1 MSGSGASAR
10 TVTPIPTRPMKECD
24 SASSLPLRSWSF
36 INPAGP
42 TRTSAGS
49 PTARRLS
56 SCGVP
61 AKNRTLTR
69 FFVSFLNCSATFT
82 RPGSSATAL
91 KTLISVAQAAPATA
105 HDRNAATT
113 LMPDRSLVDACLHE
127 QRLALEAAEIAHED
141 LRELGIRRRRHRRGG
156 IRSVVL
162 HLGRQ
167 RPDEFQAL
175 LAVLQ
180 DFGDR
185 PEADLPAFALE
196 HVLHHGGGIGV
207 ACRPGFHLLVDA
219 HFFEQVLQVNAAGR
233 AVEHDRFGGEHR
245 ALERFAARGVGHGG
259 SGPHRHAQS
268 HPPEVDAVRRHFAG
282 EFVERG
288 GGRDHHVEGLARA
301 YALADLGRGVESD
314 IHRVAGLLL
323 KGGGGSSQARLDCA
337 GAQDPD
343 LSGHRAARSQGKQ
356 RTQQQTRRD
365 LHFLSPRNRSKL
377 PQAHSARAPESFTT
391 FAHFGISRAMY
402 SAKSCGVPVASSA
415 PSDSSRSRRSRMR
428 SARTMSALSR
438 STRAPRVAAGTTTPC
453 QVIAS
458 KPGTPD
464 SELVGSSGTVAER
477 CAAVTASAR
486 SRPPLLYG
494 IAEADVANISCAW
507 RAMTSARAGWEPLFG
522 VLGLR
527 TLGL

>member
-113 LMPDRSLVDACLHE
+113 LMPDRSLVDARLHE

-185 PEADLPAFALE
+185 PEADFPAFALE
-196 HVLHHGGGIGV
+196 HVLHDGGAVGV
-207 ACRPGFHLLVDA
+207 ARGPGLYLLVDL
-219 HFFEQVLQVNAAGR
+219 HFLEQILEVDAAGR
-233 AVEHDRFGGEHR
+233 TVVHDRFGLQHR
-245 ALERFAARGVGHGG
+245 ALERFAARDVGHGG
-259 SGPHRHAQS
+259 SGPYRHAQS
-268 HPPEVDAVRRHFAG
+268 HPPEVGAVCRDLARSG

-301 YALADLGRGVESD
+301 YALADLGRSVESD
-314 IHRVAGLLL
+314 VHVVAGLLL
-323 KGGGGSSQARLDCA
+323 ESGSGGPQARLDCA

-343 LSGHRAARSQGKQ
+343 LSRHRAARSQGKQ
-356 RTQQQTRRD
+356 RTQQQTRSD
-365 LHFLSPRNRSKL
+365 L
-377 PQAHSARAPESFTT
+377 
-391 FAHFGISRAMY
+391 
-402 SAKSCGVPVASSA
+402 
-415 PSDSSRSRRSRMR
+415 
-428 SARTMSALSR
+428 
-438 STRAPRVAAGTTTPC
+438 
-453 QVIAS
+453 
-458 KPGTPD
+458 
-464 SELVGSSGTVAER
+464 
-477 CAAVTASAR
+477 
-486 SRPPLLYG
+486 
-494 IAEADVANISCAW
+494 
-507 RAMTSARAGWEPLFG
+507 
-522 VLGLR
+522 
-527 TLGL
+527 

>member
-61 AKNRTLTR
+61 AKNRPLTR

-113 LMPDRSLVDACLHE
+113 LMPDRSLVDARLHE

-185 PEADLPAFALE
+185 PEADLPAFPLE
-196 HVLHHGGGIGV
+196 HVLHDRGAIGV
-207 ACRPGFHLLVDA
+207 AGGLGLHLLVDL
-219 HFFEQVLQVNAAGR
+219 HFLEQILEVDAAGGTD
-233 AVEHDRFGGEHR
+233 EHDRIGLQHQARESVRAREHR
-245 ALERFAARGVGHGG
+245 
-259 SGPHRHAQS
+259 
-268 HPPEVDAVRRHFAG
+268 
-282 EFVERG
+282 
-288 GGRDHHVEGLARA
+288 
-301 YALADLGRGVESD
+301 
-314 IHRVAGLLL
+314 
-323 KGGGGSSQARLDCA
+323 
-337 GAQDPD
+337 
-343 LSGHRAARSQGKQ
+343 
-356 RTQQQTRRD
+356 
-365 LHFLSPRNRSKL
+365 
-377 PQAHSARAPESFTT
+377 
-391 FAHFGISRAMY
+391 
-402 SAKSCGVPVASSA
+402 
-415 PSDSSRSRRSRMR
+415 DS
-428 SARTMSALSR
+428 
-438 STRAPRVAAGTTTPC
+438 
-453 QVIAS
+453 
-458 KPGTPD
+458 
-464 SELVGSSGTVAER
+464 
-477 CAAVTASAR
+477 
-486 SRPPLLYG
+486 
-494 IAEADVANISCAW
+494 
-507 RAMTSARAGWEPLFG
+507 
-522 VLGLR
+522 
-527 TLGL
+527 

>member
-69 FFVSFLNCSATFT
+69 FFVSFLNCSATFA

-113 LMPDRSLVDACLHE
+113 LMPDRSLVDARLHE

-141 LRELGIRRRRHRRGG
+141 PGKLGIGSGRHGHRRVGG
-156 IRSVVL
+156 VVL

-185 PEADLPAFALE
+185 PEADFPAFALRSEE
-196 HVLHHGGGIGV
+196 HTSELQSLRHLV
-207 ACRPGFHLLVDA
+207 CR
-219 HFFEQVLQVNAAGR
+219 
-233 AVEHDRFGGEHR
+233 
-245 ALERFAARGVGHGG
+245 
-259 SGPHRHAQS
+259 
-268 HPPEVDAVRRHFAG
+268 
-282 EFVERG
+282 
-288 GGRDHHVEGLARA
+288 
-301 YALADLGRGVESD
+301 
-314 IHRVAGLLL
+314 LLL
-323 KGGGGSSQARLDCA
+323 EK
-337 GAQDPD
+337 
-343 LSGHRAARSQGKQ
+343 K
-356 RTQQQTRRD
+356 
-365 LHFLSPRNRSKL
+365 K
-377 PQAHSARAPESFTT
+377 
-391 FAHFGISRAMY
+391 
-402 SAKSCGVPVASSA
+402 K
-415 PSDSSRSRRSRMR
+415 
-428 SARTMSALSR
+428 
-438 STRAPRVAAGTTTPC
+438 
-453 QVIAS
+453 
-458 KPGTPD
+458 
-464 SELVGSSGTVAER
+464 
-477 CAAVTASAR
+477 
-486 SRPPLLYG
+486 
-494 IAEADVANISCAW
+494 
-507 RAMTSARAGWEPLFG
+507 
-522 VLGLR
+522 
-527 TLGL
+527 